1 MHILGLANGTF
12 NGNSEIL
19 LKAALKAAEKA
30 DPSITTSWIHVPS
43 VSVPRNPRPL
53 EGAQD
58 VSMGTIGQTGVDGD
72 TVPDDRRDVLNA
84 ILAADAI
91 IFATPIYSHQP
102 AGTLKM
108 LVDRILGPF
117 ADAAFVQRVLD
128 SQMAGETTYQHIK
141 VDKQILKPRVAAFIA
156 VGGSPFNDQVTM
168 ALPTLH
174 QFVYSLHAKV
184 VDQHVFRGYGRPGSV
199 LLRGGEA
206 VKRAEKLGQNVASQI
221 GKTFDEARYL
231 GPKDPASCPYCH
243 MSKIEI
249 DYTQDNDVGCITC
262 GARGKLVVGEEGRIQ
277 PVWETDSTTSC
288 ITFKGKLRHLDDLR
302 DAAMQEG
309 PAMETE
315 SIKEERERW
324 AQVDIAKVPLTSHSR
339 KIQSQI

>member
-1 MHILGLANGTF
+1 MHILGLANGTL

-19 LKAALKAAEKA
+19 LKAALIAAEKA
-30 DPSITTSWIHVPS
+30 DSSITTSWIHVPS

-72 TVPDDRRDVLNA
+72 TVLDDRRDVLNA
-84 ILAADAI
+84 ILTADAL

-102 AGTLKM
+102 AGTLKA
-108 LVDRILGPF
+108 LADRILGPF
-117 ADAAFVQRVLD
+117 TDAAFVQRVLD
-128 SQMAGETTYQHIK
+128 HQKAGEQIYQHIK
-141 VDKQILKPRVAAFIA
+141 VDSRILKPRIAAFIA
-156 VGGSPFNDQVTM
+156 VGGSPFKEQVTM

-184 VDQHVFRGYGRPGSV
+184 VDQHVFQGYGRPGSV

-206 VKRAEKLGQNVASQI
+206 VIRAEELGRNVASQI
-221 GKTFDEARYL
+221 GKTFDEAEYF

-243 MSKIEI
+243 MSKVEI
-249 DYTQDNDVGCITC
+249 DYTEDNDVGCITC
-262 GARGKLVVGEEGRIQ
+262 GARGRLVIGENGRIQ
-277 PVWETDSTTSC
+277 PVWEADSTTSC
-288 ITFKGKLRHLDDLR
+288 ITFKGKLQHLDDLR

-309 PAMETE
+309 PAMDAD

-324 AQVDIAKVPLTSHSR
+324 AQVNIAKVPLTSHSR
-339 KIQSQI
+339 DILQQN